1 MEKSKETATKP
12 PKKSGMAKQ
21 VPAAERCR
29 AVLSVWTEQ
38 RTPSEVCKEL
48 SVQWTILQSW
58 QKRAM
63 EGMLQALEPRVN
75 LEKGPALPPRLQVLL
90 AEREK
95 ELLTQQSPE
104 RLRNRLAQRLAS
116 IAEKGKQAEMKPQP
130 KEA

>member
-1 MEKSKETATKP
+1 MEKPRETAAKL
-12 PKKSGMAKQ
+12 PKKGMAKQ
-21 VPAAERCR
+21 VTAAERCR

-75 LEKGPALPPRLQVLL
+75 LEKGSALPVRLQVLL

-116 IAEKGKQAEMKPQP
+116 IAEKGKSTETKPQP